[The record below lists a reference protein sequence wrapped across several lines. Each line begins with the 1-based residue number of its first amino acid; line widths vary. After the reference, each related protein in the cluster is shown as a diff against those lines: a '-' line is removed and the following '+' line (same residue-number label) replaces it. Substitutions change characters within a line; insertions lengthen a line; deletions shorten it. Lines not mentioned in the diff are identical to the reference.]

1 MSTLREDCDYIVTH
15 ALSACMPDKLVISA
29 LQDFKRPKG
38 RLILVAIGKAAFKMA
53 EGAALSLSSEIDEG
67 IVITKYG
74 HSYKSSVNT
83 DSMSRLRVYEAGHP
97 LADENSVKATEE
109 VLKMTENLT
118 SDDEVLFLISGG
130 GSALFE
136 SPDCSLKE
144 LQDTTERLLKSG
156 ADIYELN
163 RVRSKLSKVKDGK
176 FAEYCKPAHIT
187 ALILSDVLG
196 DKIDVIASGPAIGDN
211 VETKIIGNVELL
223 CNETKKTC
231 EELGYKAEVLTTSLT
246 GYAVDAGAMLAA
258 KAREEV
264 SACDKCTS
272 RAFIYGGET
281 TVVVKGK
288 GCGGRNTEIA
298 LSAALGI
305 ENLDNVAIFSIGS
318 DGTDGPTDA
327 AGGFVDSSTVKALSR
342 EVIRKALE
350 DNDSYN
356 ALKKVNS
363 LIVTGPTNT
372 NLNDVSVVLVKN

>member
-15 ALSACMPDKLVISA
+15 AISACMPDKLVISA

-53 EGAALSLSSEIDEG
+53 EGAALSLPSEIDEG

-74 HSYKSSVNT
+74 HSYKSAVNT
-83 DSMSRLRVYEAGHP
+83 DSMARIKVYEAGHP
-97 LADENSVKATEE
+97 IVDENSLKATEE

-118 SDDEVLFLISGG
+118 SDDEILFLISGG

-144 LQDTTERLLKSG
+144 LQDATDRLLKSG

-163 RVRSKLSKVKDGK
+163 RVRSKLSKVKGGK
-176 FAEYCKPAHIT
+176 FAEHCKLAHIT

-196 DKIDVIASGPAIGDN
+196 DKIDVIASGPALGDN
-211 VETKIIGNVELL
+211 VDTRIIGNVELL
-223 CNETKKTC
+223 CDMTKKAC
-231 EELGYKAEVLTTSLT
+231 EDLGYKAEIVTSALT
-246 GYAVDAGAMLAA
+246 GYAVDAGTMLAA

-264 SACDKCTS
+264 SACDSMS

-281 TVVVKGK
+281 TVVVKG
-288 GCGGRNTEIA
+288 GGRGGRNTEIA

-305 ENLDNVAIFSIGS
+305 DNLDNVAIFSTGS

-327 AGGFVDSSTVKALSR
+327 AGGFVDSSTVKALSCEAIR
-342 EVIRKALE
+342 EALE

-356 ALKKVNS
+356 ALKKVDS

>member
-1 MSTLREDCDYIVTH
+1 MSTLREDCDYIVAH
-15 ALSACMPDKLVISA
+15 AISACMPDKLVISA

-53 EGAALSLSSEIDEG
+53 EGAALSLPSEIDEG

-74 HSYKSSVNT
+74 HLYKSAVNT
-83 DSMSRLRVYEAGHP
+83 DSMARIKVYEAGHP
-97 LADENSVKATEE
+97 IVDENSVKATEE

-118 SDDEVLFLISGG
+118 SDDEILFLISGG

-144 LQDTTERLLKSG
+144 LQDTTDRLLKSG
-156 ADIYELN
+156 ADICELN
-163 RVRSKLSKVKDGK
+163 SVRSKLSKVKGGK
-176 FAEYCKPAHIT
+176 FAEHCKPAHIT

-223 CNETKKTC
+223 CNETKKAC
-231 EELGYKAEVLTTSLT
+231 EDLGYKAEIVTSALT
-246 GYAVDAGAMLAA
+246 GYAVDAGTMLAA
-258 KAREEV
+258 KAGEEV
-264 SACDKCTS
+264 SACYSTS

-281 TVVVKGK
+281 TVVVKG
-288 GCGGRNTEIA
+288 GGRGGRNTEIA

-305 ENLDNVAIFSIGS
+305 DNLDNVAIFSIGS

-327 AGGFVDSSTVKALSR
+327 AGGFANSSTVKALSR
-342 EVIRKALE
+342 EAIREALE

-356 ALKKVNS
+356 ALKKVDS